1 MKSGRRTAA
10 KDPRIRLREFSDLRK
25 EGEQKINIKAY
36 EL

>member
-1 MKSGRRTAA
+1 MWGERK
-10 KDPRIRLREFSDLRK
+10 ILNREFSDLRK

>member
-1 MKSGRRTAA
+1 MWGERKILNR
-10 KDPRIRLREFSDLRK
+10 KFSDLRK